1 MGIAA
6 AWRRRGAV
14 EFYGW
19 NTLIVP
25 EAIFISLDSPPS
37 SASSLVSTRRKA
49 ALDPIDA
56 SVRITIPSSA
66 PCAHRAS
73 PTIVLQHPRGLP
85 MIDQMEEAKMRV
97 MNKSSLTPL
106 RGKKIAIIGYGAQGR
121 AQALNLRD
129 MGYPPTVGLPA
140 RSHSRVIARRDGLHV
155 TTTETAVR
163 EADVI
168 FVLAPD
174 HVHGT
179 VYARSI
185 APQLRSGR
193 YWYSRYVLSPLQLV
207 KPRRD
212 IDGPHCPLDRSS
224 CDLRGRR
231 DGVACFL
238 LSIGT
243 TGAHEMLAL
252 AKAVGCIPA
261 GAIET
266 TFAEEAVGDL
276 FGEQAVLCGGL
287 AALLQAGVDTLV
299 RHGAK
304 PENAYLECVY
314 QLDLIV
320 DLIKS
325 DGLRGMFAQISPT
338 AAYGA
343 VAAGPKIISPGVHR
357 AMDAI
362 YKDIASGRFL
372 KRWIAAST
380 RSARAMCPKLSP
392 PFARGE
398 SNVLKAFS
406 PSPSRAKPIK

>member
-1 MGIAA
+1 
-6 AWRRRGAV
+6 
-14 EFYGW
+14 
-19 NTLIVP
+19 
-25 EAIFISLDSPPS
+25 
-37 SASSLVSTRRKA
+37 
-49 ALDPIDA
+49 
-56 SVRITIPSSA
+56 
-66 PCAHRAS
+66 
-73 PTIVLQHPRGLP
+73 
-85 MIDQMEEAKMRV
+85 MIDQIEEAKMRV

-129 MGYPPTVGLPA
+129 MGYRPTVGLPA
-140 RSHSRVIARRDGLHV
+140 RSRSRLIALRDGLHV
-155 TTTETAVR
+155 TTTEIAVR

-174 HVHGT
+174 HLHGT
-179 VYARSI
+179 LYVTTI
-185 APQLRSGR
+185 APQLRSG
-193 YWYSRYVLSPLQLV
+193 QMLV
-207 KPRRD
+207 FAHASSVHFGLVRPRRD
-212 IDGPHCPLDRSS
+212 IDVVLIAPLGPGKQLR
-224 CDLRGRR
+224 DLRGRR
-231 DGVACFL
+231 DGVACFFAVHRNA
-238 LSIGT
+238 
-243 TGAHEMLAL
+243 TGRAREMGLAL

-343 VAAGPKIISPGVHR
+343 VAAGPKIISPGVRR

-362 YKDIASGRFL
+362 YKDIAGGRFL

-380 RSARAMCPKLSP
+380 RSPRAMRPKLSP

-398 SNVLKAFS
+398 STVLKAL
-406 PSPSRAKPIK
+406 SPSRSRAN